1 MKQKIIYSQIANQVK
16 YPFILPK
23 LPYNINGFK
32 PYLSAESFEYH
43 YEKHHN
49 TYVTNLNKLL
59 KDHPLSSKTLEE
71 IIIESYKDIKLINI
85 FNNASQIWNHS
96 FFWHCLSD
104 KEEST
109 PKGKLLSD
117 IEKQFGNC
125 NNFTQQFIDS
135 GCSQFGS
142 GWVWLVLD
150 QNKLIILNTS
160 NAQTPITSYKI
171 PLLVCDLW
179 EHAYYIDFRNKRI
192 NYLSDFMKYVVNWD
206 FVSQNYFNACKN
218 I

>member
-1 MKQKIIYSQIANQVK
+1 M
-16 YPFILPK
+16 
-23 LPYNINGFK
+23 
-32 PYLSAESFEYH
+32 
-43 YEKHHN
+43 
-49 TYVTNLNKLL
+49 
-59 KDHPLSSKTLEE
+59 
-71 IIIESYKDIKLINI
+71 
-85 FNNASQIWNHS
+85 
-96 FFWHCLSD
+96 
-104 KEEST
+104 
-109 PKGKLLSD
+109 
-117 IEKQFGNC
+117 
-125 NNFTQQFIDS
+125 
-135 GCSQFGS
+135 
-142 GWVWLVLD
+142 WLVLD